1 MKTEDLISQLA
12 AEPPRSPKSAGHGE
26 FFACAACGL
35 VIAAGIVFVAFGVR
49 PDLANAGW
57 AVALKSAFGLA
68 AVVALLPLVSR
79 TLEPTTSVKRL
90 ALPTLLFVGLSL
102 LAALAALAIDR
113 SFDGLLLDMG
123 VPECLKRVPL
133 IALPGAALMFWT
145 ARKYAPTRLGVA
157 GAAIGAFAAA
167 ISILAYSWFC
177 QADTVAYVGLWYLSA
192 IALCAGVGAIVGRW
206 VLRW

>member
-12 AEPPRSPKSAGHGE
+12 AEGPRSPKSAGHSE
-26 FFACAACGL
+26 FYACAGCGL
-35 VIAAGIVFVAFGVR
+35 AIAAAIVVLAFGIR
-49 PDLANAGW
+49 PDLANAGL
-57 AVALKSAFGLA
+57 AVGLKSAFGFA
-68 AVVALLPLVSR
+68 AAAALLPLVSR
-79 TLEPTTSVKRL
+79 ALEPTTSVRQI
-90 ALPTLLFVGLSL
+90 ALPALLFAGLSS
-102 LAALAALAIDR
+102 LAAFAALAIDH
-113 SFDGLLLDMG
+113 SWNGLMLNMG

-157 GAAIGAFAAA
+157 GAAIGAFSAA

-192 IALCAGVGAIVGRW
+192 IVLCAAIGALVGRW